1 MSDQSEADLT
11 EIEARANAATEGPW
25 YWRNSD
31 INVYLLGARSRAVM
45 AFKRMG
51 MQGAQP
57 EFRDND
63 GLLHGVQKRNIHDF
77 ADADF
82 IAHARTDVQVLLA
95 EVRRLRAERDGD
107 GDVDSGTLWRTQR
120 ELDHARN
127 ERLRLKGT
135 LRCIEALHHPVDV
148 EPSETIC
155 AACSQPRPETDG
167 PYYVEE
173 WPCATIQIINGGDH
187 A

>member
-1 MSDQSEADLT
+1 MSDLTEAELV
-11 EIEARANAATEGPW
+11 EIEARVNAATEGPW
-25 YWRNSD
+25 YWRNSN

-57 EFRDND
+57 EFRDDD
-63 GLLHGVQKRNIHDF
+63 GLLHGVQKRNISDF

-82 IAHARTDVQVLLA
+82 IAHARTDVADLLA
-95 EVRRLRAERDGD
+95 EVKRLRAD
-107 GDVDSGTLWRTQR
+107 
-120 ELDHARN
+120 
-127 ERLRLKGT
+127 RLRLEGT

>member
-1 MSDQSEADLT
+1 MSDLTEADLT
-11 EIEARANAATEGPW
+11 EIEARVNAATEGPW

-45 AFKRMG
+45 TFKRMG
-51 MQGAQP
+51 KQSAQP
-57 EFRDND
+57 EFRDDD
-63 GLLHGVQKRNIHDF
+63 GLLHGVQKRNIYDF

-82 IAHARTDVQVLLA
+82 IAHARTDVADLLA
-95 EVRRLRAERDGD
+95 EVKRLRAD
-107 GDVDSGTLWRTQR
+107 
-120 ELDHARN
+120 
-127 ERLRLKGT
+127 RLRLEGT
-135 LRCIEALHHPVDV
+135 LRRIEALHHPVDV

-173 WPCATIQIINGGDH
+173 WPCATIAIINGGNH

>member
-1 MSDQSEADLT
+1 MSDLTEAELV
-11 EIEARANAATEGPW
+11 EIEARVNAATEGPW
-25 YWRNSD
+25 HWRNSN

-63 GLLHGVQKRNIHDF
+63 GLLHGVQKRNIYDF

-82 IAHARTDVQVLLA
+82 IAHARTDVQILLA
-95 EVRRLRAERDGD
+95 EVRRLRAERAGD
-107 GDVDSGTLWRTQR
+107 GDVNSGTLWRTQR

-127 ERLRLKGT
+127 ERRRLEGT
-135 LRCIEALHHPVDV
+135 VRCIEALHHPVDV

>member
-1 MSDQSEADLT
+1 MSDLTEADLT

-51 MQGAQP
+51 KQSAQP

-63 GLLHGVQKRNIHDF
+63 GLLHGVQKRNIYDF

-82 IAHARTDVQVLLA
+82 IAHARTDVADLLA
-95 EVRRLRAERDGD
+95 EVKRLRAD
-107 GDVDSGTLWRTQR
+107 
-120 ELDHARN
+120 
-127 ERLRLKGT
+127 RLRLEGT

>member
-51 MQGAQP
+51 MQSAQP
-57 EFRDND
+57 EFRDDD
-63 GLLHGVQKRNIHDF
+63 GLLHGVQKRSIYDF

-82 IAHARTDVQVLLA
+82 IAHARTDVADLLA
-95 EVRRLRAERDGD
+95 EVKRLRAD
-107 GDVDSGTLWRTQR
+107 
-120 ELDHARN
+120 
-127 ERLRLKGT
+127 RLRLEGT

-148 EPSETIC
+148 EPSGTIC

>member
-1 MSDQSEADLT
+1 MSDLTEADLT
-11 EIEARANAATEGPW
+11 EIEARVNAATEGPW

-31 INVYLLGARSRAVM
+31 INVYLLDARSRAVM
-45 AFKRMG
+45 AFKPMG
-51 MQGAQP
+51 MQSAQP
-57 EFRDND
+57 EFRDD
-63 GLLHGVQKRNIHDF
+63 VGLLQGAQKRNIYDF

-82 IAHARTDVQVLLA
+82 IAHARTDVADLLA
-95 EVRRLRAERDGD
+95 EVKRLRAD
-107 GDVDSGTLWRTQR
+107 
-120 ELDHARN
+120 
-127 ERLRLKGT
+127 RLRLEGT

-148 EPSETIC
+148 EPSGTIC

-173 WPCATIQIINGGDH
+173 WPCATIAIINGGNH

>member
-1 MSDQSEADLT
+1 MSDLTEAELV

-25 YWRNSD
+25 YWRNSN

-63 GLLHGVQKRNIHDF
+63 GLLHGVQKRNIYDF

-107 GDVDSGTLWRTQR
+107 GD
-120 ELDHARN
+120 
-127 ERLRLKGT
+127 
-135 LRCIEALHHPVDV
+135 
-148 EPSETIC
+148 ETFM
-155 AACSQPRPETDG
+155 G
-167 PYYVEE
+167 V
-173 WPCATIQIINGGDH
+173 
-187 A
+187 

>member
-1 MSDQSEADLT
+1 MSDLTKADLT
-11 EIEARANAATEGPW
+11 EIEARVNAATEGPW

-45 AFKRMG
+45 TFKRMG
-51 MQGAQP
+51 KQSAQP
-57 EFRDND
+57 EFRDDD
-63 GLLHGVQKRNIHDF
+63 GLLHGVQKRNIYDF

-82 IAHARTDVQVLLA
+82 IAHARTDVADLLA
-95 EVRRLRAERDGD
+95 EVKRLRAD
-107 GDVDSGTLWRTQR
+107 
-120 ELDHARN
+120 
-127 ERLRLKGT
+127 RLRLEGT
-135 LRCIEALHHPVDV
+135 QRCIEALHHPVDV

-173 WPCATIQIINGGDH
+173 WPCATIAIINGGDH

>member
-1 MSDQSEADLT
+1 MSDLTEADLT
-11 EIEARANAATEGPW
+11 EIEARVNAATEGPW

-45 AFKRMG
+45 AFKPMG
-51 MQGAQP
+51 MQSAQP
-57 EFRDND
+57 EFRDDD
-63 GLLHGVQKRNIHDF
+63 GLLHGVQKRNIYDF

-82 IAHARTDVQVLLA
+82 IAHARTDVADLLA
-95 EVRRLRAERDGD
+95 EVKRLRAD
-107 GDVDSGTLWRTQR
+107 
-120 ELDHARN
+120 
-127 ERLRLKGT
+127 RLRLEGT
-135 LRCIEALHHPVDV
+135 VRCIEALHHPVDV

-173 WPCATIQIINGGDH
+173 WPCATIAIINGGNH

>member
-11 EIEARANAATEGPW
+11 EIEARVNAATEGPW

-51 MQGAQP
+51 MRGAQP
-57 EFRDND
+57 EFRDDD
-63 GLLHGVQKRNIHDF
+63 GLLHGVQKRNVHDF

-82 IAHARTDVQVLLA
+82 IAHARTDVADLLA
-95 EVRRLRAERDGD
+95 EVKRLRAD
-107 GDVDSGTLWRTQR
+107 
-120 ELDHARN
+120 
-127 ERLRLKGT
+127 RLRLEGT

-155 AACSQPRPETDG
+155 AACSTLRGEGDNARYF
-167 PYYVEE
+167 PYEE
-173 WPCATIQIINGGDH
+173 WPCATIQIINGGRP
-187 A
+187 

>member
-45 AFKRMG
+45 AFGRMG
-51 MQGAQP
+51 TQGAQP
-57 EFRDND
+57 EFRDDD
-63 GLLHGVQKRNIHDF
+63 GLLHGVQKRNVYDF

-107 GDVDSGTLWRTQR
+107 EAAVR
-120 ELDHARN
+120 EQIAASCNKLAVVEGEHGRSNYAEIWQEAAEIARG
-127 ERLRLKGT
+127 R
-135 LRCIEALHHPVDV
+135 
-148 EPSETIC
+148 S
-155 AACSQPRPETDG
+155 
-167 PYYVEE
+167 
-173 WPCATIQIINGGDH
+173 
-187 A
+187 

>member
-1 MSDQSEADLT
+1 MSDLTKADLT
-11 EIEARANAATEGPW
+11 EIEARVNAATEGPW

-51 MQGAQP
+51 MQSAQP
-57 EFRDND
+57 EFRDDD
-63 GLLHGVQKRNIHDF
+63 GLLHGVQKRNIYDF

-82 IAHARTDVQVLLA
+82 IAHARTDVADLLA
-95 EVRRLRAERDGD
+95 EVKRLRA
-107 GDVDSGTLWRTQR
+107 
-120 ELDHARN
+120 DH
-127 ERLRLKGT
+127 LRLEGT
-135 LRCIEALHHPVDV
+135 VRCIEALHHPVDV

-173 WPCATIQIINGGDH
+173 WPCATIAIINGGDH

>member
-1 MSDQSEADLT
+1 MSDLTEADLT
-11 EIEARANAATEGPW
+11 EIEARVNAATEGPW

-45 AFKRMG
+45 TFKRMG
-51 MQGAQP
+51 KQSAQP
-57 EFRDND
+57 EFRDDD
-63 GLLHGVQKRNIHDF
+63 GLLHGVQKRNIYDF

-82 IAHARTDVQVLLA
+82 IAHARTDVADLLA
-95 EVRRLRAERDGD
+95 EVKRLRAD
-107 GDVDSGTLWRTQR
+107 
-120 ELDHARN
+120 
-127 ERLRLKGT
+127 RLRLEGT
-135 LRCIEALHHPVDV
+135 LRRIEALHHPVDV

>member
-1 MSDQSEADLT
+1 MSDLTEAELV
-11 EIEARANAATEGPW
+11 EIEARVNAATEGPW

-45 AFKRMG
+45 TFKRMG
-51 MQGAQP
+51 KQSAQP
-57 EFRDND
+57 EFRDDD
-63 GLLHGVQKRNIHDF
+63 GLLHGVQKRNIYDF

-82 IAHARTDVQVLLA
+82 IAHARTDVADLLA
-95 EVRRLRAERDGD
+95 EVKRLRAD
-107 GDVDSGTLWRTQR
+107 
-120 ELDHARN
+120 
-127 ERLRLKGT
+127 RLRLEGAV
-135 LRCIEALHHPVDV
+135 RCIEALHHPVDI

-173 WPCATIQIINGGDH
+173 WPCATIAIINGGNH